1 MARTKPKVVA
11 LADLKEADAA
21 LAELAGIK
29 RDLAALEHVMNE
41 AIDNIK
47 AEAKAQST
55 PLTARLK
62 DLEVA
67 LANFSTA
74 RKDDLFPKKKS
85 LDLTFGML
93 GFRQSSKLKT
103 LAKWTWKLVLERLQE
118 LADSPDGGAYLEAI
132 RIKPEVD
139 KEALRDWPEERLAA
153 VGVHKVAEDE
163 FFYELKAE
171 NIKENAA

>member
-1 MARTKPKVVA
+1 MARTKPKVLA
-11 LADLKEADAA
+11 LSDIKEADAA

-41 AIDNIK
+41 SIDSIK
-47 AEAKAQST
+47 AEAKAQSA
-55 PLTARLK
+55 PLAARAK

-85 LDLTFGML
+85 LDLTFGVL
-93 GFRQSSKLKT
+93 GFRQSTKLKT
-103 LAKWTWKLVLERLQE
+103 LARWTWKLVLGRLQE
-118 LADSPDGGAYLEAI
+118 LADSPDGGAFLEAI

-139 KEALRDWPEERLAA
+139 KEAMREWPEERLAT
-153 VGVHKVAEDE
+153 VGVQRVAEDE
-163 FFYELKAE
+163 FFYELKSVE
-171 NIKENAA
+171 LKEDAA